1 MNLPQHLNKCRRLVT
16 IPAGDVQG
24 DLAVVAAWQVSQPL
38 HALETNVDFGSEPT
52 PLESRAFGEESPVLA
67 WSAGSHQSPCPSRFA
82 GSWNLTMKALN
93 PWHRTF
99 ARPSTSNSSETL
111 HQSLQFMVGW
121 GGERWVERLV
131 SV

>member
-52 PLESRAFGEESPVLA
+52 PLESNGIHLGSR
-67 WSAGSHQSPCPSRFA
+67 SADFPQA
-82 GSWNLTMKALN
+82 ALN
-93 PWHRTF
+93 
-99 ARPSTSNSSETL
+99 
-111 HQSLQFMVGW
+111 VGIK
-121 GGERWVERLV
+121 G
-131 SV
+131 S